1 MKKIELGQWLRK
13 NLQMWTTIAKRVPAT
28 FLLGTL
34 LFLCQPAAAWQSDC
48 VLSDSASVVSHRAA
62 DFEIIILYTGSGEL
76 DFMGFYLEP
85 HTPHSR
91 YEMKQIRI
99 IIDSEQLYVNG
110 CTKFANGTSP
120 YLCSVDQNGDPTLL
134 RRLDTFMKRGTEL
147 SISGAGSTSLL
158 GYTKSAQLAA
168 ACG

>member
-1 MKKIELGQWLRK
+1 
-13 NLQMWTTIAKRVPAT
+13 MWTTIGKRVPAT

-48 VLSDSASVVSHRAA
+48 ALYDGASVVSHQAA
-62 DFEIIILYTGSGEL
+62 DYEIIILYTGSGEL

-91 YEMKQIRI
+91 YEMKQIHI
-99 IIDSEQLYVNG
+99 SIDSEQLYVNG
-110 CTKFANGTSP
+110 CTKFSNGTSP
-120 YLCSVDQNGDPTLL
+120 YLCSVDRNGDPTLL
-134 RRLDTFMKRGTEL
+134 RELDTFMKAGMEL
-147 SISGAGSTSLL
+147 SISGASSTSLV
-158 GYTKSAQLAA
+158 GYTKSAQQAA